1 VDAVVNRTSGRGERF
16 RGDDKRGMGQWRVGW
31 VDDGRSRRRHVVVGK
46 KDHHAKAYSHA
57 LFVERFNFEVN
68 HNHYLI
74 TFLFGNH
81 VLGA

>member
-1 VDAVVNRTSGRGERF
+1 
-16 RGDDKRGMGQWRVGW
+16 M
-31 VDDGRSRRRHVVVGK
+31 VVVGK